1 VTGPATLFPFS
12 EYWWFYAGFTAF
24 VGVLLALDLGVF
36 HRKAHTV
43 SVKEA
48 AIWSVV
54 WVTLALSFNFGFY
67 RFMLSRFAQDQRLL
81 AIPGF
86 VPAEAAWEAALQF
99 LAGYVVEY
107 SLSVD
112 NIFVFVVVL
121 NYFSIPAEFQHRVLF
136 FGILGALIFRAIFIA
151 IGAALIQYQW
161 VLWLFGAFLIF
172 TGVRMMFAHE
182 RGVEPEE
189 NALIRLFRRFV
200 PVTPEM
206 HEQKFFLRLKGRI
219 HATPLF
225 VALLFLEMT
234 DIVFAVDSVPAI
246 FALTREPL
254 IVFTSNIFA
263 ILGLRNLYF
272 MLRGAIDRF
281 HMLKYGLGIV
291 LVFVGLKMTVFQLP
305 YFEELFGGHF
315 PIAWSLGIIV
325 GVIAVSV
332 VLSLLFP
339 RPPGEEGELPF
350 PLPPGHEAV
359 THHKAD
365 NRPEKKEKRR

>member
-1 VTGPATLFPFS
+1 VSGQVSLFPVS

-43 SVKEA
+43 SFKEA
-48 AIWSVV
+48 ATWSGV
-54 WVTLALSFNFGFY
+54 WVTLALLFNLGFY
-67 RFMLSRFAQDQRLL
+67 RFMLYRFAQDERLL

-121 NYFSIPAEFQHRVLF
+121 NYFSIPTEYQHRVLF
-136 FGILGALIFRAIFIA
+136 FGILGALFFRAIFIA
-151 IGAALIQYQW
+151 VGAALLQYQW
-161 VLWLFGAFLIF
+161 VLWFFGAFLVF
-172 TGVRMMFAHE
+172 TGVRMMFAQE
-182 RGVEPEE
+182 KGVEPEQ
-189 NALIRLFRRFV
+189 NALIQLFRRFV

-206 HEQKFFLRLKGRI
+206 HARKFFLRVGGRI

-225 VALLFLEMT
+225 VAVLFLEMT

-291 LVFVGLKMTVFQLP
+291 LVFVGLKMTVFHWI
-305 YFEELFGGHF
+305 FEGHF

-325 GVIAVSV
+325 GVIAASV
-332 VLSLLFP
+332 ALSLMFP
-339 RPPGEEGELPF
+339 RPPGETGEPPM
-350 PLPPGHEAV
+350 PLPPGHEIVA
-359 THHKAD
+359 HDK
-365 NRPEKKEKRR
+365 PEKRTDTKEKHR